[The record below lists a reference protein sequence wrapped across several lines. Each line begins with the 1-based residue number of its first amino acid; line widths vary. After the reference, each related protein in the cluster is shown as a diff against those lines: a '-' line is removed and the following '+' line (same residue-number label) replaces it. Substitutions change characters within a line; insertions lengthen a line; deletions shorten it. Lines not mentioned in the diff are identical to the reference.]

1 MANIRISQLPTAPD
15 PISGAE
21 LVPIVQNG
29 QTVQTTVSAIT
40 NSPSQTQTFLTITQ
54 ESTLPNSRFIGGGL
68 GIGTS
73 DAGAQGL
80 FSLFLNGTS
89 ASLENAATGIIVKS
103 AVNTVVNRSIAVG
116 TAGLSVANGDGING
130 NPTLSLTNLALSIAT
145 LTGNGMVSLVGGSY
159 FQNVTLTGST
169 NQISIA
175 NPNGGSNPTFSIAD
189 NPTIP
194 GVAGMVVPSG
204 TTGQRAAVPTNGQMR
219 YNTTNSRFEFYEGGS
234 WATIGTG
241 DGTVTEV
248 FNVVNQTSV
257 INGTTTPTVGL
268 ANNPVL
274 PGLSAVTLPKGA
286 TSDRTGSP
294 TSGMIRYNTQSN
306 VFEGYTDVG
315 WSQFSTAGGV
325 TSFNGGTTGLTPNIA
340 TTGAITLGG
349 ILVVSNGGTGAA
361 TLTGYV
367 KGNGTAAMTASAT
380 IPTTDLSGTISNAQL
395 ANSSVT
401 YNGVTVAL
409 GASGTITA
417 STTST
422 LTIGTGLL
430 GGSFNGSSPVTITI
444 DSTVVTLTGT
454 QTLTNKTI
462 SGSNNTLTNIGNS
475 SLTNSSITINGSS
488 VSLGGSITVTATATN
503 ALTIGTGLTGT
514 SYNGSSP
521 VTIAIDSTVATLTGS
536 QTLTNKS
543 MSGSSNTFTNIPN
556 SALTNSSLT
565 IGSTAISLGGTSTT
579 LAGLVSVTLTQDPV
593 ADLQAATKQ
602 YVDNLVSTGL
612 AFHAP
617 VQAATTQSLAAQ
629 TGGTVTY
636 NAPGPEGVGAT
647 ITLSVPLLILDG
659 YTLLNTN
666 RILVKNEVNQ
676 AYNGIYTWATGGTVL
691 TRSTD
696 TNTYG
701 SGVNQLSQNDYF
713 FVQNGTVNKGSS
725 FVVTTVGVINF
736 TTTPITFAEFSNSQV
751 YSAGTG
757 LTLTGTT
764 FSITNTG
771 VTNGS
776 YGTAS
781 SVPTIAVNAQGQ
793 ITSASNTSIAINAN
807 QVTSGILA
815 TTVGGTGL
823 SSFTSGGALY
833 ATSTSA
839 LTSGTLPITAG
850 GTGITAFGTGV
861 QTALGQ
867 NVTGSGGI
875 VLSTSPT
882 LVTPALGTPSS
893 VVLTNAT
900 GLPLTTGV
908 TGTLPIANGGTGQT
922 TASAAFNALS
932 PITTAGD
939 LIIGNG
945 VNSATRLGIGA
956 NGYLL
961 TSNGTTAVWTA
972 APATGVT
979 SITFGT
985 TGLTPNTATTGA
997 VTVAGTLVVSNG
1009 GTGVTTLT
1017 GLAYGNGT
1025 SAFTAASAAQVVAVI
1040 GSTAVTNATN
1050 AANVTVT
1057 TGSAT
1062 TNYLAFVTATTGNL
1076 PVLTNTG
1083 LTYNSS
1089 TNAITGGISGGT
1101 F

>member
-29 QTVQTTVSAIT
+29 QTVQTTIT
-40 NSPSQTQTFLTITQ
+40 DIVNSPVQTQTFITVSA
-54 ESTLPNSRFIGGGL
+54 EPSLPNSRYLGGGL

-73 DAGAQGL
+73 DGGALGA

-89 ASLENAATGIIVKS
+89 ASLENASTGIIVKS
-103 AVNTVVNRSIAVG
+103 AVNTVVNRSIAAG
-116 TAGLSVANGDGING
+116 TAGLSVSNGSGVSG
-130 NPTLSLTNLALSIAT
+130 NPTISLTGLALSAAT
-145 LTGNGMVSLVGGSY
+145 LSGNGIVSLVGGSY
-159 FQNVTLTGST
+159 FQNVTLTGTT

-175 NPNGGSNPTFSIAD
+175 NPNGGSNPTFSIAN
-189 NPTIP
+189 NPIIP
-194 GVAGMVVPSG
+194 GSAAMTVPSG
-204 TTGQRAAVPTNGQMR
+204 ATGDRPVIPTNGQIR
-219 YNTTNSRFEFYEGGS
+219 YNTTLNRFEGYQNSS
-234 WATIGTG
+234 WQAIGTG
-241 DGTVTEV
+241 NGTVTEV

-257 INGTTTPTVGL
+257 INGTTTPTIGL
-268 ANNPVL
+268 ASNPVI
-274 PGLSAVTLPKGA
+274 PGVSALTLPRGA

-294 TSGMIRYNTQSN
+294 VNGMIRYNTDTAL
-306 VFEGYTDVG
+306 FEGYLNNV
-315 WSQFSTAGGV
+315 WTAFASGSGV
-325 TSFNGGTTGLTPNIA
+325 TSIATGTGLTGGPI
-340 TTGAITLGG
+340 TSTGTISIDTS
-349 ILVVSNGGTGAA
+349 VVA
-361 TLTGYV
+361 TLTGTQILTN
-367 KGNGTAAMTASAT
+367 KT
-380 IPTTDLSGTISNAQL
+380 IDGANNTLSNISNASL

-401 YNGVTVAL
+401 
-409 GASGTITA
+409 
-417 STTST
+417 
-422 LTIGTGLL
+422 
-430 GGSFNGSSPVTITI
+430 
-444 DSTVVTLTGT
+444 
-454 QTLTNKTI
+454 
-462 SGSNNTLTNIGNS
+462 
-475 SLTNSSITINGSS
+475 INGTS

-503 ALTIGTGLTGT
+503 ALTIGTGLSGT

-521 VTIAIDSTVATLTGS
+521 VTIAIDSTVLTES
-536 QTLTNKS
+536 NTKTLTNKS
-543 MSGSSNTFTNIPN
+543 ISGSTNTFTNIPN
-556 SALTNSSLT
+556 NALTNSSLT
-565 IGSTAISLGGTSTT
+565 IGSTAISLGATSLT
-579 LAGLVSVTLTQDPV
+579 LAGLTSVTLTQDPS

-602 YVDNLVSTGL
+602 YVDAKVSTGL
-612 AFHAP
+612 TYHAP

-647 ITLSVPLLILDG
+647 ITLSVALTTLDG
-659 YTLLNTN
+659 YSLLNTN
-666 RILVKNEVNQ
+666 RILVKDEVNQ
-676 AYNGIYTWATGGTVL
+676 AYNGVYTWATGGTVL
-691 TRSTD
+691 TRAID
-696 TNTYG
+696 ADTYG
-701 SGVNQLSQNDYF
+701 SNVNQLSQNDYF

-725 FVVTTVGVINF
+725 WVITTVGTINF
-736 TTTPITFAEFSNSQV
+736 TTTPITFAEFSSSQV
-751 YSAGTG
+751 YTAGTG

-771 VTNGS
+771 VVNATYGS
-776 YGTAS
+776 AS
-781 SVPTIAVNAQGQ
+781 SVPTIAINAQGQ

-807 QVTSGILA
+807 QVTSGTLA

-861 QTALGQ
+861 QIALGQ

-875 VLSTSPT
+875 VLATSPN

-893 VVLTNAT
+893 GTLTNCTGYPTSALSGSINLAT
-900 GLPLTTGV
+900 QV
-908 TGTLPIANGGTGQT
+908 TGTLP
-922 TASAAFNALS
+922 
-932 PITTAGD
+932 
-939 LIIGNG
+939 
-945 VNSATRLGIGA
+945 
-956 NGYLL
+956 
-961 TSNGTTAVWTA
+961 
-972 APATGVT
+972 
-979 SITFGT
+979 
-985 TGLTPNTATTGA
+985 
-997 VTVAGTLVVSNG
+997 VANG

-1025 SAFTAASAAQVVAVI
+1025 SAFTAATASEVVSVI

-1050 AANVTVT
+1050 AANVAVT

-1076 PVLTNTG
+1076 PVLTNTS